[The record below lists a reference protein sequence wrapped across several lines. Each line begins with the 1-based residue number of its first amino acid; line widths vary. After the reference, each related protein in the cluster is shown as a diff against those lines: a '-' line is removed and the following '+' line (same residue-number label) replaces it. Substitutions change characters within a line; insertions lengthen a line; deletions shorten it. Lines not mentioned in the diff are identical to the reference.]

1 MENIIIKSHDIKVS
15 KSIFHQ
21 HKRPIPTR
29 NVDTNTIVVSDKTS
43 FGKKKIRYFVG
54 YAADKIQN
62 FMCISTKMSPY
73 RNEFD
78 ETNTYFFK

>member
-1 MENIIIKSHDIKVS
+1 MEKIIIKPDDIKIS

-29 NVDTNTIVVSDKTS
+29 NVDTNTIVVSDKSS
-43 FGKKKIRYFVG
+43 FVKKEIRYFVG
-54 YAADKIQN
+54 NADDKNQS